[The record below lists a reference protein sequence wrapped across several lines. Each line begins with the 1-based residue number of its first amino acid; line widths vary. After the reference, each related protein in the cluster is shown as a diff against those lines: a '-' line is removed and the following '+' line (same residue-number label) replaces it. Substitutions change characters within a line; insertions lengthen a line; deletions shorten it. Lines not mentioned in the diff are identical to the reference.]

1 MRPNRAC
8 GAGDEKGVAV
18 VEFALVIPV
27 LLVLLLGMLDF
38 GKALNYWIDETNL
51 AASGARL
58 AVVNN
63 WPGKGTTPLSQYVQQ
78 LADTNELKDGGT
90 TSVPSSARVCITFP
104 PVGHTA
110 PQAGDPVRVTVSV
123 SYHWLPFLAEKMSLA
138 ASTITG
144 EATMRLEA
152 AGPLAYTNNECYPA

>member
-8 GAGDEKGVAV
+8 GAGDEKGVAI

-90 TSVPSSARVCITFP
+90 TSVPSSARVCITF
-104 PVGHTA
+104 
-110 PQAGDPVRVTVSV
+110 
-123 SYHWLPFLAEKMSLA
+123 
-138 ASTITG
+138 
-144 EATMRLEA
+144 
-152 AGPLAYTNNECYPA
+152 